1 MQARLIYNKTYI
13 GSIMHQ
19 HLSENN
25 IELFD
30 LDPWHEPVD
39 MAQLMDEVKTSI
51 TLFVQLKDEEAI
63 AIAFWVLH
71 SYFIKL
77 PKQPQLFQCS
87 PILNITSPEK
97 RCGKSTL
104 RELIEELVPRPLSV
118 MGITSSALFHTI
130 EAKCPTFLIDEADT
144 FLRNNSDI
152 TRLINSG
159 YKQDGRTMRMG
170 GKTYDETLSFS
181 TWCAKCI
188 VGIGKNL
195 TDTTKDRSITIR
207 LKRKKNSENVLSK
220 NRVLKDDPEFFIT
233 LKKKMIRF
241 VLDHEKQII
250 DCPVEM
256 PIEMDDRTQDNWE
269 GIYQIASFIGG
280 NTLQKV
286 HSAALTLSSN
296 KYDDDSNGIELLK
309 DIKQIIPTID
319 LEKIPSATLIDR
331 LNADLTRP
339 WSSMSHRGLTQHSLA
354 NMLKEFEIYTTQT
367 GSVNSNQRGYLYDD
381 FEDAFTRY
389 L

>member
-1 MQARLIYNKTYI
+1 
-13 GSIMHQ
+13 MHQ

-39 MAQLMDEVKTSI
+39 MSQLMDEVKTSI

-63 AIAFWVLH
+63 AIAFWILH
-71 SYFIKL
+71 CYFIKL
-77 PKQPQLFQCS
+77 PKQPQLLQCS

-195 TDTTKDRSITIR
+195 MDTTKDRSITIR
-207 LKRKKNSENVLSK
+207 LKRKKNGENILSK

-256 PIEMDDRTQDNWE
+256 PIEMNDRTQDNWE
-269 GIYQIASFIGG
+269 GIYQIASFIGED
-280 NTLQKV
+280 TLHKV
-286 HSAALTLSSN
+286 HSAAMTLSSD
-296 KYDDDSNGIELLK
+296 KYDDDSVGIELLR
-309 DIKQIIPTID
+309 DIKKILDTVTF
-319 LEKIPSATLIDR
+319 EKIPSANLVER
-331 LNADLTRP
+331 LNADESRP
-339 WSSMSHRGLTQHSLA
+339 WHYMNHKGLNQLNLA
-354 NMLKEFEIYTTQT
+354 NMLKEFEVHPIQL
-367 GSVNSNQRGYLYDD
+367 GGNSTNQRGYLGAALK
-381 FEDAFTRY
+381 DAFDRY

>member
-1 MQARLIYNKTYI
+1 MNQNLA
-13 GSIMHQ
+13 
-19 HLSENN
+19 ENN

-39 MAQLMDEVKTSI
+39 ASQLMDEIKKSI
-51 TLFVQLKDEEAI
+51 TLFVHLKDEEAI
-63 AIAFWVLH
+63 AIAFWILH
-71 SYFIKL
+71 CYFIRL
-77 PKQPQLFQCS
+77 PKQPQLLECS

-130 EAKCPTFLIDEADT
+130 EAKCPTILIDEADT
-144 FLRNNSDI
+144 FLRNNSDL

-159 YKQDGRTMRMG
+159 YKQDGKTMRMG

-195 TDTTKDRSITIR
+195 SDTTKDRSITIR
-207 LKRKKNSENVLSK
+207 LKRKKNSEKIFSK
-220 NRVLKDDPEFFIT
+220 NRVLKDDPDFFIT

-250 DCPVEM
+250 DSPVEM

-269 GIYQIASFIGG
+269 GIYQIADFIGQETY
-280 NTLQKV
+280 NKV
-286 HSAALTLSSN
+286 HLAAIKLSSH
-296 KYDDDSNGIELLK
+296 KYDDDSDGIELLK
-309 DIKQIIPTID
+309 DIKQILPELD
-319 LEKIPSATLIDR
+319 LEKIPSATLVDR
-331 LNADLTRP
+331 LNEDLTRP
-339 WSSMSHRGLTQHSLA
+339 WFSMNQKGLSQHNLA
-354 NMLKEFEIYTTQT
+354 NMLKEFGIYPIQIGG
-367 GSVNSNQRGYLYDD
+367 GSSNQRGYLQDA
-381 FEDAFTRY
+381 FEDAFDRY